1 MQKNKQF
8 VILSKE
14 NYISSYISFPSASS
28 HCPTYSSSF
37 LICLQSVHIFLQKP
51 DLSPSI
57 STSPFFDASFMALFH
72 FALRN
77 SFTATLSNL
86 YRRLLSRLPALPF
99 SPLYSPPCNGSS
111 FFFCA
116 ATLSISI
123 PASKLCLTS
132 SPRFYSPPPHTPSP
146 FDAIFPSFSFF
157 FSIFSL
163 SLSLSAIL
171 ILIQQQHRA
180 FFCFPCILS
189 PTSLLFTPFF
199 PLR

>member
-28 HCPTYSSSF
+28 HCPTYSSS
-37 LICLQSVHIFLQKP
+37 LP

-163 SLSLSAIL
+163 SLSAIL

-180 FFCFPCILS
+180 F
-189 PTSLLFTPFF
+189 LLPLHPISYVPPFHSFF
-199 PLR
+199 PPEVSS

>member
-111 FFFCA
+111 FFFVLQPFLF
-116 ATLSISI
+116 LSRPQSSVSLHPRAFTAPILI
-123 PASKLCLTS
+123 PHPLLMPFFHHFHFSFPFFRSLS
-132 SPRFYSPPPHTPSP
+132 QPS
-146 FDAIFPSFSFF
+146 SFS
-157 FSIFSL
+157 SNSNTVL
-163 SLSLSAIL
+163 
-171 ILIQQQHRA
+171 
-180 FFCFPCILS
+180 FCFPCILS
-189 PTSLLFTPFF
+189 PTSLLFTPFS
-199 PLR
+199 P

>member
-28 HCPTYSSSF
+28 HCPTYSSS
-37 LICLQSVHIFLQKP
+37 LP

-111 FFFCA
+111 FFFVLQPFLFLSRPQSSVSLHPRAFTA
-116 ATLSISI
+116 AILI
-123 PASKLCLTS
+123 PHPLLM
-132 SPRFYSPPPHTPSP
+132 P
-146 FDAIFPSFSFF
+146 FFHHFHFSFPF
-157 FSIFSL
+157 FCSL
-163 SLSLSAIL
+163 SLSQPSSFSSNSNTVL
-171 ILIQQQHRA
+171 
-180 FFCFPCILS
+180 FCFPCILS
-189 PTSLLFTPFF
+189 PTSLLFTPFS
-199 PLR
+199 P

>member
-1 MQKNKQF
+1 MTNLQQF

-111 FFFCA
+111 FFFLCCNPFYFYPGLKA
-116 ATLSISI
+116 LSHFI
-123 PASKLCLTS
+123 PVLLQPPS
-132 SPRFYSPPPHTPSP
+132 SYPIP
-146 FDAIFPSFSFF
+146 F
-157 FSIFSL
+157 
-163 SLSLSAIL
+163 
-171 ILIQQQHRA
+171 
-180 FFCFPCILS
+180 
-189 PTSLLFTPFF
+189 
-199 PLR
+199 